1 VTYDALGMPAERFNT
16 GTYTYKAHV
25 LEALARHGFIPKPTT
40 SPERLREF
48 LNDLYRYELRR
59 LRDRLVRR
67 EFLRSEYSTRVIE
80 LRRRYHL
87 MSLPPQLWTE

>member
-1 VTYDALGMPAERFNT
+1 MPDASNA
-16 GTYTYKAHV
+16 GTYVYKAHV
-25 LEALARHGFIPKPTT
+25 LEALARHGFVPKPTT

-67 EFLRSEYSTRVIE
+67 EFLRSEYSAQVIE
-80 LRRRYHL
+80 LRRRYQL
-87 MSLPPQLWTE
+87 MSVPVQFWTEPSG